1 MGILKANNI
10 YMDML
15 GNISITSTEANTLN
29 INIGQTTNENTM
41 IISANNNSL
50 GLTVQKS
57 VCSFDVYAA
66 NTNFNKLFTLSYSQN
81 NSANSKFKFAAIRFG
96 AGSLNSGSEV
106 GSLSLDITR
115 NTSSGGLRTETIS
128 LTTMGLAPGSSG
140 VNAKSLGWQFG
151 WANVGLAMSGNITF
165 DRANT
170 GAGDVRISHNNISK
184 GVDITGNTRVNSI
197 VAIGTVYANSGI
209 QVAGA
214 LNVDRVLTQNGV
226 SILKTTTT
234 VFTANG
240 TWSRPAEC
248 KYIQVFVTSA
258 GGGGGGAGG
267 SSGNP
272 AGGNGGGGG
281 GTSIKL
287 LDVSNWSNTTNV
299 IVGLGGVGGTL
310 GGGNGTDGQPSRFG
324 THCDATGGSGGAG
337 MSGGT
342 TLVFGG
348 GGNSLLHINP
358 RCFNYLLP
366 GARFVLALVCSVLS
380 VTGGA
385 ASAITACS
393 TGGGAS
399 ATIGSVGG
407 GGTDGCVPS
416 PSMGASN
423 WVVCSVCTGKLFCC
437 TVTVRPGALR
447 VFGLVCSW

>member
-1 MGILKANNI
+1 
-10 YMDML
+10 MDML

-106 GSLSLDITR
+106 GSLSLDITT

-348 GGNSLLHINP
+348 GGNYGGVAANGDINIKGGGGGYGIRLSP
-358 RCFNYLLP
+358 SAAQAGAGGSSYYTGMTAAGMNGYAESP
-366 GARFVLALVCSVLS
+366 G
-380 VTGGA
+380 GYG
-385 ASAITACS
+385 
-393 TGGGAS
+393 GGGAGGRGV
-399 ATIGSVGG
+399 TTSVGG
-407 GGTDGCVPS
+407 S
-416 PSMGASN
+416 NGAN
-423 WVVCSVCTGKLFCC
+423 GVVMIVEYY
-437 TVTVRPGALR
+437 
-447 VFGLVCSW
+447 